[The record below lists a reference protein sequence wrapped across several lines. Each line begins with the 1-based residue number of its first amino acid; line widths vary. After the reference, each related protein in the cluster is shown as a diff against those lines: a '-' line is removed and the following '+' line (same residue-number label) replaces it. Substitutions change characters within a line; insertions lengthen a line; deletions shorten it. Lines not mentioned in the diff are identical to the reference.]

1 MGPCGL
7 HHFLILFASF
17 ILRILFL
24 AERQRSAFTR
34 CIAYSLGGILFMHM
48 LINVGMVL
56 GLAPVIGIPLP
67 FMSYGGSSFMA
78 FALMIAIL
86 IRLDAERF
94 SVLR

>member
-1 MGPCGL
+1 MV
-7 HHFLILFASF
+7 FLLLFAGL

-24 AERQRSAFTR
+24 AERQRSQFTR
-34 CIAYSLGGILFMHM
+34 VYAYGVGGILFMHM

-86 IRLDAERF
+86 LRLDAERY